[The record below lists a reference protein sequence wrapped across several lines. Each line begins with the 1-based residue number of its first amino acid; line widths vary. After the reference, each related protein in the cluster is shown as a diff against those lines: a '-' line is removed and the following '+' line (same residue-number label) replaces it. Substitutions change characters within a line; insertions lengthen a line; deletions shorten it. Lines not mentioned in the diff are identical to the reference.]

1 MGVVVGALGQIQRE
15 REHKD
20 NTINASLLN
29 KV

>member
-1 MGVVVGALGQIQRE
+1 MGVVVGGLGKIQRE

-20 NTINASLLN
+20 NTINASFLI